1 MSDERD
7 RTSGDPLPA
16 GYVERAVA
24 ELLTEAE
31 RAPGRV
37 VRDVPFR
44 SCPGCGSR
52 LSDPRSFV
60 QEFWVARETRFLVWC
75 HRCGGTY
82 TVVPIDRFIGTEAT
96 E

>member
-1 MSDERD
+1 MSDERG
-7 RTSGDPLPA
+7 RPGGEPLPA

-31 RAPGRV
+31 RGPRRLAP
-37 VRDVPFR
+37 DLPFR
-44 SCPGCGSR
+44 SCPGCGAA
-52 LSDPRSFV
+52 LSDLRSFV
-60 QEFWVARETRFLVWC
+60 QEYWVASETRFLVWC

-82 TVVPIDRFIGTEAT
+82 TVVPIERFVGTEAT